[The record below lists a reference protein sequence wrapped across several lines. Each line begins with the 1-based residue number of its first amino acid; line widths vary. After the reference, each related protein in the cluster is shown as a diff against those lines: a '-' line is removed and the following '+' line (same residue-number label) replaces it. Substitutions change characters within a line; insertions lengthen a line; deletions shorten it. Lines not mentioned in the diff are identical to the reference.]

1 MNRSLLSSVHGAI
14 SGLVVLVL
22 CVAPLYLGVSLG
34 RAPQGSRGF
43 LLWSGWIALAFFLAA
58 YAYVLR
64 KYAHKLGY
72 SPEFARQVPRTA
84 MESAEQRLGALR
96 DRIAARTLTDRA
108 QILQHA
114 RAVLLDT
121 GCQRVLSVAL
131 ATDAAGGTILVT
143 KRTEP
148 LGRTARWMHAHVYYG
163 LGAGVLTLVHG
174 GGRFESPMGIALNG
188 LTSIVV
194 VTGLIGLFFWLW
206 GPAWLS
212 REERD
217 LSIEEAFVLDRH
229 YSRRLYEEI
238 QKLSIAD
245 AEVTPW
251 LTSQFTARAA
261 PTGDV
266 ASQLASALGGGPEA
280 DRRAQDLLTLSGQ
293 RRRVRAEL
301 RRLVRI
307 KFAMNAW
314 RLVHIPASIV
324 LLGVIAAHV
333 VSIWLY

>member
-14 SGLVVLVL
+14 AGLVVAAL
-22 CVAPLYLGVSLG
+22 CVAPLLLGVAIG
-34 RAPQGSRGF
+34 RAPQGSRGY

-84 MESAEQRLGALR
+84 MEVAEQRLGALR

-108 QILQHA
+108 QILQQA
-114 RAVLLDT
+114 RAVLQET
-121 GCQRVLSVAL
+121 GCQRVLRVAL
-131 ATDAAGGTILVT
+131 ATDAAGGAILVA

-194 VTGLIGLFFWLW
+194 VTGVIGLFFWMW

-229 YSRRLYEEI
+229 YSRRLNEEL
-238 QKLSIAD
+238 QKLSTAD
-245 AEVTPW
+245 AAVTAR
-251 LTSQFTARAA
+251 LTARAA
-261 PTGDV
+261 PPSD
-266 ASQLASALGGGPEA
+266 LASRLAAALGGGPEA

-301 RRLVRI
+301 ARLQRT

-324 LLGVIAAHV
+324 LLGVIVAHV

>member
-1 MNRSLLSSVHGAI
+1 MNRSLLSSVHGAV
-14 SGLVVLVL
+14 SGLVVAAL
-22 CVAPLYLGVSLG
+22 CVAPVLLGQSIG

-84 MESAEQRLGALR
+84 MEVAEQRLGALR

-108 QILQHA
+108 QILQQA
-114 RAVLLDT
+114 RAVLQET
-121 GCQRVLSVAL
+121 GCQRVLRVAL
-131 ATDAAGGTILVT
+131 ATDAAGGTLLVS

-188 LTSIVV
+188 LTLIVV
-194 VTGLIGLFFWLW
+194 VTGVIGLFCWMW

-212 REERD
+212 RKERD
-217 LSIEEAFVLDRH
+217 LSIEEAFVLARH
-229 YSRRLYEEI
+229 YSRRLHEEV
-238 QKLSIAD
+238 QKLSDAD
-245 AEVTPW
+245 VGVTAG
-251 LTSQFTARAA
+251 LTARAA
-261 PTGDV
+261 PPSGL
-266 ASQLASALGGGPEA
+266 AAQLARALGGGPEA

-293 RRRVRAEL
+293 RRRVKSELARLQRA
-301 RRLVRI
+301 